1 MMTREELEMDYL
13 KAQIEYLESK
23 ISIYWNHTNFGPK
36 DPHVVKLRRELDK
49 LNMLLIDLM
58 VKDQEL
64 RIKRATIE

>member
-1 MMTREELEMDYL
+1 MLTREELEMDYL
-13 KAQIEYLESK
+13 KAQIEHLENK
-23 ISIYWNHTNFGPK
+23 ITIYWNHTNFGPK

>member
-13 KAQIEYLESK
+13 KAQIEYLENK
-23 ISIYWNHTNFGPK
+23 ITVYWNHTNFGPR
-36 DPHVVKLRRELDK
+36 DPHVIKLRKELDK

-64 RIKRATIE
+64 RIKRAIIE